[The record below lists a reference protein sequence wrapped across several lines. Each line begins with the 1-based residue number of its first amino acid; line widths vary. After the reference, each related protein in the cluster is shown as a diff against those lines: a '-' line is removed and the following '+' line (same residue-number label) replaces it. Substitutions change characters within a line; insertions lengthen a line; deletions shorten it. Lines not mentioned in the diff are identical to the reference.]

1 MRTTTWRLAPT
12 WALTTVG
19 LSALAALASL
29 AVPRLVGQAL
39 DRVTTGGDAGESL
52 VRLAAVLVVA
62 SLCSAG
68 TGLSTGAYAARVTG
82 RLRARAIASVTDR
95 EARRVTSAGDLAT
108 RLLVDAAQPAAA
120 LGIAIS
126 ITLAAATLVVG
137 LVSIALIDWWVL
149 VGLLLGLVAL
159 VMVVRRFVAD
169 STPSL
174 EAYRIGQ
181 ARIAD
186 RALDAQRGA
195 ASIQAHGT
203 WLTEAERVLTPL
215 EGVRTAGRSLWDLQ
229 GRMAWRSGVFV
240 PAALLVTV
248 AVGGFSLARGR
259 ISTGEL
265 AALIGYAT
273 LVIGSLDGVEAAAG
287 LASVRVG
294 TRRLADITTA
304 TASAPRR
311 GASPCAPRR
320 GASPRAPRGAV
331 AVTLSAASA
340 WTDGTDGEPTV
351 TDPVDLTVAAGRVA
365 TLSGPAA
372 LTGAVARLASGAAT
386 PAGGRVLVDGI
397 PLRSLAPD
405 AHVAALAGARP
416 ALLGDTVAGLLT
428 IGLADIDRETVR
440 RAAAAAHIDHVIE
453 ALPHGYDT
461 PLADLALSG
470 GELQRLG
477 IAQALLH
484 GSGLLVL
491 EEATSSLDSAT
502 ELEVVRAVAG
512 TRGERTVLIASG
524 RPALA
529 AIADDS
535 VDVTPASPC
544 LPPSLVSGDG
554 TGSANDDNLILTGEP
569 R

>member
-29 AVPRLVGQAL
+29 AVPRLVGQSL

-52 VRLAAVLVVA
+52 VRLAAVLVVV

-68 TGLSTGAYAARVTG
+68 TGLSSGAYAARVTQ

-126 ITLAAATLVVG
+126 ITLAAATLVIG
-137 LVSIALIDWWVL
+137 LVSIALIEWWVL

-174 EAYRIGQ
+174 EAYRAGQ

-195 ASIQAHGT
+195 ASIQAHRT

-215 EGVRTAGRSLWDLQ
+215 DGVRAAGRSLWDLQ

-248 AVGGFSLARGR
+248 AVGGVSLARGR
-259 ISTGEL
+259 ISAGEL
-265 AALIGYAT
+265 AALIGYTT
-273 LVIGSLDGVEAAAG
+273 LVIGSLDGIEAAAG

-294 TRRLADITTA
+294 TRRLAHITTA
-304 TASAPRR
+304 IAAAPRR
-311 GASPCAPRR
+311 GASP
-320 GASPRAPRGAV
+320 SAPRGAV
-331 AVTLSAASA
+331 AVTLSGASA
-340 WTDGTDGEPTV
+340 WTDGTDAEPTV
-351 TDPVDLTVAAGRVA
+351 TDPVDLTVGAGRVA

-386 PAGGRVLVDGI
+386 PAAGRVLVDGI

-428 IGLADIDRETVR
+428 IGLAGIDREAVR
-440 RAAAAAHIDHVIE
+440 SAAAAAHIDHVIE
-453 ALPHGYDT
+453 ALPEGYDT

-512 TRGERTVLIASG
+512 TRGQRTVLIASG
-524 RPALA
+524 RPALV

-535 VDVTPASPC
+535 IDVTSASRC
-544 LPPSLVSGDG
+544 LPPARV
-554 TGSANDDNLILTGEP
+554 TVGSMESENDDGLILTGEP

>member
-19 LSALAALASL
+19 LSVLAALASL

-39 DRVTTGGDAGESL
+39 DRVTTGGDAGQSL

-68 TGLSTGAYAARVTG
+68 TGLSAGTYAARVTQ

-95 EARRVTSAGDLAT
+95 EALRVTSAGDTAT

-120 LGIAIS
+120 LGITIS
-126 ITLAAATLVVG
+126 ITLVAATLVVG

-174 EAYRIGQ
+174 EAYRAGQ

-215 EGVRTAGRSLWDLQ
+215 DGVRAAGRSLWALQ

-248 AVGGFSLARGR
+248 AIGGVSLARGR
-259 ISTGEL
+259 ISAGEL

-273 LVIGSLDGVEAAAG
+273 LVIGSLDGIEAAAG

-294 TRRLADITTA
+294 TRRLSEIAA
-304 TASAPRR
+304 TIASAPHRS
-311 GASPCAPRR
+311 ASPTT
-320 GASPRAPRGAV
+320 PRGAV
-331 AVTLSAASA
+331 AVTLHAASA
-340 WTDGTDGEPTV
+340 WTDGTDGEPTM
-351 TDPVDLTVAAGRVA
+351 TDPVDLEVRPGRVA
-365 TLSGPAA
+365 TLEGPTA
-372 LTGAVARLASGAAT
+372 LTSAVARLASGAAT
-386 PAGGRVLVDGI
+386 PAAGGVLVDGI

-428 IGLADIDRETVR
+428 IGLTDVGREAVR
-440 RAAAAAHIDHVIE
+440 RAAEAAHIDHVIE
-453 ALPHGYDT
+453 ALPDGYDT

-491 EEATSSLDSAT
+491 EEATSSLDPAT

-529 AIADDS
+529 AIADLS
-535 VDVTPASPC
+535 VACSPRS
-544 LPPSLVSGDG
+544 PMTVEDIEPRDEE
-554 TGSANDDNLILTGEP
+554 DLILTGEA

>member
-311 GASPCAPRR
+311 GASP
-320 GASPRAPRGAV
+320 RAPRGAV

-365 TLSGPAA
+365 TLRGPAA

-529 AIADDS
+529 AIADDF

-554 TGSANDDNLILTGEP
+554 TGSANDDSLILTGEP

>member
-1 MRTTTWRLAPT
+1 MRTTTWRLAPA

-19 LSALAALASL
+19 LSALATLASL

-68 TGLSTGAYAARVTG
+68 TGLSTGAYAARVTQ

-120 LGIAIS
+120 LRIAIS

-159 VMVVRRFVAD
+159 VMIVRRFVAD

-215 EGVRTAGRSLWDLQ
+215 DGVRTAGRSLWDLQ

-259 ISTGEL
+259 ISAGEL

-273 LVIGSLDGVEAAAG
+273 LVIGSLDGIEAAAG

-294 TRRLADITTA
+294 TRRLADITTT

-311 GASPCAPRR
+311 GASP
-320 GASPRAPRGAV
+320 SAPRGAV

-340 WTDGTDGEPTV
+340 WTDGSDGDPAV
-351 TDPVDLTVAAGRVA
+351 TDPVDLTVGAGRIA
-365 TLSGPAA
+365 TLSGPAD

-428 IGLADIDRETVR
+428 IGLGSIDRETVR

-453 ALPHGYDT
+453 ALPEGYDT

-524 RPALA
+524 RPALV

-535 VDVTPASPC
+535 VDVTPGSPG
-544 LPPSLVSGDG
+544 LPASLVSGDAS
-554 TGSANDDNLILTGEP
+554 GSENDASLILTGEP